1 MIYKDEGIKGLY
13 KGFYIS
19 LLCQASAMSFFF
31 WQYFFIYL
39 GMKQERMLMKRKDIK
54 KWKQLLMQALK
65 QAYSQH

>member
-39 GMKQERMLMKRKDIK
+39 GTKQEKMLMKRKGITK
-54 KWKQLLMQALK
+54 
-65 QAYSQH
+65 